1 MSDNPQQPSN
11 TQPAGQSDNA
21 APADARAQAAPAP
34 PAARPLRGMASMRGA
49 ASLRGGLGR
58 GASVS
63 SSASMVPS
71 RSSYASPAP
80 GGAAGSAGPGSGVRM
95 QFRPVMPQR
104 RKASASPAPTSSAAA
119 ESSTASPLAT
129 PGSTGGSTRGGGR
142 GRGRGGARPPRQPT
156 QMTASGPFALGP
168 SARPTGK
175 KVAPIGPGGSSLTPA
190 PGSDSQ
196 RSSTTPKPDPDRAS
210 YRNPDKLKDA
220 EQYSD
225 PEDGGVEIVDM
236 DEVHI
241 LDELAPRALPRVAEK
256 ASKKDKQKAADARQ
270 KKMDNRLAKDERDAG
285 AVRVKS
291 EDDETMPDLQPG
303 ASSSLH
309 TSGASTAISSA
320 SVSPQPEEEEERGKT
335 ADALDL
341 SESEGEELMDDL
353 VDDFV
358 FHDDDDASPENRLYL
373 FQFPQLFPKFKTPKK
388 SDIAA
393 ADAAAAPEASEG
405 QESSSS
411 KRRSVSFAEG
421 TTGGAGKARPTSVK
435 DEVAPSSEID
445 DDSDAADS
453 EEDDKKR
460 DTKRGGRSSS
470 KEGLV
475 GKLNVYRD
483 GRVFLHFGEL
493 VMEVTG
499 GSQSTFLQQVM
510 LLDPSNRT
518 ATALGE
524 LHRKFIVSPE
534 LDCMLND
541 INLYDQEQ
549 LVEQQRIK
557 KEQEDKEEADRL
569 KYGASAASFNA
580 IGR

>member
-1 MSDNPQQPSN
+1 MSDPTQQPSGSSS
-11 TQPAGQSDNA
+11 AGQGNDGTTSRLSSQQ
-21 APADARAQAAPAP
+21 P
-34 PAARPLRGMASMRGA
+34 ARPLRGVASLRGA
-49 ASLRGGLGR
+49 ASLRGGPGR
-58 GASVS
+58 GASLS

-80 GGAAGSAGPGSGVRM
+80 GAPGSAGPGSGVRM

-104 RKASASPAPTSSAAA
+104 RKASESPAPP
-119 ESSTASPLAT
+119 SSTSAEASSASPLST
-129 PGSTGGSTRGGGR
+129 PHSSGSAPRGSGR

-175 KVAPIGPGGSSLTPA
+175 KVAPVGPGGSSLTPA
-190 PGSDSQ
+190 SGSDAS
-196 RSSTTPKPDPDRAS
+196 RSAVSAKTDPDRAS

-241 LDELAPRALPRVAEK
+241 LDELAPRSLPRVAEK
-256 ASKKDKQKAADARQ
+256 ESKKDKQKAADARQ
-270 KKMDNRLAKDERDAG
+270 KKVDGRLLKDERDANP
-285 AVRVKS
+285 AVVRVKS
-291 EDDETMPDLQPG
+291 EDPDDPMGELDPAKG
-303 ASSSLH
+303 STSS
-309 TSGASTAISSA
+309 AYVSSA
-320 SVSPQPEEEEERGKT
+320 SATPQPEVNN

-358 FHDDDDASPENRLYL
+358 LHDDDDVSPENRLYL
-373 FQFPQLFPKFKTPKK
+373 FQFPQLFPRFKAPKPAQA
-388 SDIAA
+388 DVPAA
-393 ADAAAAPEASEG
+393 ADET
-405 QESSSS
+405 S

-421 TTGGAGKARPTSVK
+421 TTGGAGHARPSPTK
-435 DEVAPSSEID
+435 HEISSSD
-445 DDSDAADS
+445 LDSDADS
-453 EEDDKKR
+453 EDEKKP
-460 DTKRGGRSSS
+460 KAPIA

-475 GKLNVYRD
+475 GKLDVYRD
-483 GRVFLHFGEL
+483 GRVFLRFGEL
-493 VMEVTG
+493 LMEVTG

-518 ATALGE
+518 ATNLGE

-541 INLYDQEQ
+541 ISLYDEEKR
-549 LVEQQRIK
+549 VEEEETRRRDEEKAEAERIK
-557 KEQEDKEEADRL
+557 
-569 KYGASAASFNA
+569 YGGGVGAAGFGGLG
-580 IGR
+580 GR